1 MDRNLYGTTTYG
13 GAYTKCAGGN
23 GCGTVFQITPN
34 GKLTVLHS
42 FCPPSSCGDGAL
54 PKAALIEGSDGNLYG
69 TTVFGGRR
77 GNGTVFKITPS
88 GTLTALHRFDPAD
101 GVRPQAGLVQDTNG
115 KFYGTTPF
123 GGANNYGTVFRL
135 SLGLS
140 PFVETQTA
148 SGKVGAAVKIL
159 GTNLTGT
166 TSVSFNGTA
175 ALFKVVSSSLIT
187 TTVPAGA
194 TTGFVSVTTPKGTLK
209 SNRKFLVLQ

>member
-23 GCGTVFQITPN
+23 GCGTVFQITTS
-34 GKLTVLHS
+34 GKLTTLYS
-42 FCPPSSCGDGAL
+42 FCSPSACPNGGL

-77 GNGTVFKITPS
+77 GNGTVFKFTPS

-123 GGANNYGTVFRL
+123 GGASNYGTVFRL
-135 SLGLS
+135 SLGLG

-175 ALFKVVSSSLIT
+175 AIFKVASSSLIT

-194 TTGFVSVTTPKGTLK
+194 TTGFVSVITPKGTLK
-209 SNRKFLVLQ
+209 SNRKFQVTH